1 MADNFITFS
10 EILPNLKQEEEAWLK
25 DFLARPEES
34 EFESWTDEQREA
46 WLKEHDVDDL
56 YDWPGFEYRF
66 NETEDW
72 GRYLW
77 IYAEELGSTRLV
89 GMAVQAFLK
98 TFRPKDCFTL
108 SYAATCSKLRAGEFG
123 GGAIFVTADSIDEM
137 DSADWACEKM
147 KIRKSRAKRIKP
159 ARSKSKTK
167 TK

>member
-1 MADNFITFS
+1 MADNYITFS
-10 EILPNLKQEEEAWLK
+10 EALTNLSQQEEAWLK
-25 DFLARPEES
+25 DFLSRPDDQDFENWSEEKKA
-34 EFESWTDEQREA
+34 A
-46 WLKEHDVDDL
+46 WFKEHDVDDL

-77 IYAEELGSTRLV
+77 IYAEEFGSTRLV

-98 TFRPKDCFTL
+98 KFRTKDCFTL

-123 GGAIFVTADSIDEM
+123 GGAIFVTAGGIDEM

-147 KIRKSRAKRIKP
+147 KLWKSQVKETKP
-159 ARSKSKTK
+159 ARSKSKSK